1 MPRKHNIPSVYFIHS
16 FMYASSNKHLL
27 STYNMPKTLPGWG
40 DRTENKTEI
49 SALLELTFQW
59 RLGSEDNQRN
69 WGNDAHYREK

>member
-1 MPRKHNIPSVYFIHS
+1 MPR
-16 FMYASSNKHLL
+16 
-27 STYNMPKTLPGWG
+27 TLPGWG

-69 WGNDAHYREK
+69 WGNDAYYREK